1 MRLGAC
7 EFDASTGEVRRGE
20 AVVRLEPQPAAVLR
34 LLVARSGELVTHAEI
49 RQVVWGATTHV
60 NFQQSLHYCVRQIRL
75 ALGDSARAPKFI
87 QTIPRRGYRLTVPAE
102 SEPANHPA
110 QIAAT
115 IRSSTATTRR
125 VMWAG
130 LAAVLVV
137 TTLIVEQRPNRH
149 HEMAVALL
157 GSLHSLVY

>member
-7 EFDASTGEVRRGE
+7 EFDAATGEVRRGE
-20 AVVRLEPQPAAVLR
+20 VVVRLEPQPAAVLR
-34 LLVARSGELVTHAEI
+34 LLVARPGELVSHAEI

-75 ALGDSARAPKFI
+75 ALDDSAREPKFI

-110 QIAAT
+110 QIAAP
-115 IRSSTATTRR
+115 IRSSTATRR

-137 TTLIVEQRPNRH
+137 TTLIVEQHPNRH
-149 HEMAVALL
+149 HEMAVAVL
-157 GSLHSLVY
+157 GSLHNLVY